1 MGIEFSAYI
10 PNEHPRVLECAIGG
24 FVAQTIKVDF
34 SNIKCPIC
42 GETMR
47 LSQLDDSD
55 YRNEVQERL
64 IARQYSCNVF
74 SVQRKHTYRIGV
86 ECPQCRSKLIVEAT
100 DIVEYGKRIKQ
111 TT

>member
-24 FVAQTIKVDF
+24 FVAKTIKVDF

-47 LSQLDDSD
+47 LSQLDDSE

-64 IARQYSCNVF
+64 IARQYGCNVY
-74 SVQRKHTYRIGV
+74 SVQRQHTYRIGV
-86 ECPQCRSKLIVEAT
+86 ECPHCRSKLVVEAT
-100 DIVEYGKRIKQ
+100 DIVEYGKRIK
-111 TT
+111 